1 MGAVAV
7 AGMGQIMN
15 LLMEWILSLVVNW
28 ITGLFSFV
36 SSFVSA
42 SFFQNEFVDASLDL
56 FYRVGVGVLTLGLIK
71 AIIMQV
77 EGASHGNGFDRS
89 CIFSFIK
96 AYGLLIFC
104 RPIILLMFEGTNTL
118 ANTMVSGIQVSV
130 NFTVAGQIL
139 TVAPMYTIGLIVTLV
154 CTISVLLQILRQ
166 YMVIYIQVLTG
177 YLYIYDVAAGND
189 QALGEWARD
198 VLSGR
203 ITFALQYVCYI
214 YGMSTI
220 SSAINNLDVGQ
231 LLLSLIFL
239 LSANTIP
246 ALLKRWGYTGS
257 TAGGA
262 FGRFMGTAANVG
274 MTVARFA
281 V

>member
-239 LSANTIP
+239 LGANTIP